1 MFCFT
6 WNLFFLVNFCI
17 ADDPLFAPRI
27 IDTRH
32 NIQDAT
38 IKHRVVTFFFPFGF
52 ARKQRAPFFWFVA
65 RLLHFASANPLLL
78 SELDRIC
85 RRIID
90 SFTPQ
95 LAYFLRFWCIANKK
109 TTTEWRA
116 HTLWKLL
123 FCSMTQIKPKTNR
136 TIVATHC
143 FCCCSLRL
151 QEYRRTHSPAPPLF
165 VLPLKQSA
173 DTSALSARF
182 DRIFALSNSVFHV
195 KHRFFYCFSVGILLF
210 LLLRILLVFFA
221 LFCFVELSG
230 VFD

>member
-1 MFCFT
+1 
-6 WNLFFLVNFCI
+6 
-17 ADDPLFAPRI
+17 
-27 IDTRH
+27 
-32 NIQDAT
+32 
-38 IKHRVVTFFFPFGF
+38 
-52 ARKQRAPFFWFVA
+52 
-65 RLLHFASANPLLL
+65 
-78 SELDRIC
+78 
-85 RRIID
+85 
-90 SFTPQ
+90 
-95 LAYFLRFWCIANKK
+95 
-109 TTTEWRA
+109 
-116 HTLWKLL
+116 
-123 FCSMTQIKPKTNR
+123 MTQIKPKTNR

-230 VFD
+230 VFGCDVSICVCVTSLCVPGRRVRKLVRTINPLFGETDRRTFCCDDISIFGALIGERFAFLCGVEQRLGLGATIRFNCPNTGGGCWVCPAVCAHRNVLFCL